1 MRSGPRSLL
10 VFLVGLT
17 VVGVGAP
24 SVVASVETL
33 PAAGKF
39 LVARRE
45 MRDPN
50 FAKTVVLLLD
60 YGADGAMGIVI
71 NRPSHVDLSSLASEF
86 EGLATSTD
94 PIYSGGPV
102 PAETL
107 FVVFRA
113 EDPPEDSDPVFG
125 HVHVTHSGEV
135 LRGLVDAEEPTDL
148 RVFAGYA
155 GWAAGQLEG
164 ELARGDWHVVEADE
178 GSLFSSKPAEVWER
192 VVPPDPTR
200 QARRPSTERIRG
212 ELESLESPGALATF
226 EPLPIPRDRAGEDA
240 KAHEGLV
247 ILVSQLDRGRRRAL
261 RFESHFAHAVAEL
274 TADARRR
281 HLVRQFGF
289 CSG

>member
-1 MRSGPRSLL
+1 MRSGRGSLL
-10 VFLVGLT
+10 LFLVGLT

-24 SVVASVETL
+24 CVVASVDES

-60 YGADGAMGIVI
+60 YGSDGAMGLVI
-71 NRPSHVDLSSLASEF
+71 NRPSHADLSSLASEF
-86 EGLATSTD
+86 EGLETATD

-102 PAETL
+102 PSEIL

-113 EDPPEDSDPVFG
+113 EDPPEDSDPLFG
-125 HVHVTHSGEV
+125 HVHVTRSAQV
-135 LRGLVDAEEPTDL
+135 LRGLVDADEPTDF

-155 GWAAGQLEG
+155 GWAAGQLES

-178 GSLFSSKPAEVWER
+178 GSLFFSKPAEVWER

-200 QARRPSTERIRG
+200 QARRRSTERIRS
-212 ELESLESPGALATF
+212 ELEALEPAGALATV
-226 EPLPIPRDRAGEDA
+226 ESSLIPRDRAGEDA
-240 KAHEGLV
+240 EAHESLV
-247 ILVSQLDRGRRRAL
+247 ILVSQLDRGGRRFLA
-261 RFESHFAHAVAEL
+261 FESHLAHTMAEFA
-274 TADARRR
+274 TDTRRR
-281 HLVRQFGF
+281 HLVR
-289 CSG
+289 